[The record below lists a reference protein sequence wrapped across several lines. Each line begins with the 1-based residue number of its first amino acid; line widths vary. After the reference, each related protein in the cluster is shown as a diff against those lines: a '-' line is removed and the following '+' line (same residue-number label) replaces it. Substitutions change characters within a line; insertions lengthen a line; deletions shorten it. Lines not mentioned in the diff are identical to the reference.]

1 MAYTYTTP
9 WLLVVAELLILVS
22 ITESKVPAIIVFGD
36 STVDAGNNNVVP
48 TLLKSNFRPYGRDFA
63 GGRPT
68 GRFSNGRIPPDFIS
82 EAFGLKS
89 TVPAYLDPA
98 YNISDFATG
107 VCFASAGTG
116 YDNATSDVLKVIPM
130 WKELEY
136 YKEYQNKLR
145 AYVGKDKAN
154 EILSEALYLMSLGTN
169 DFLENY
175 YLSPKRQSQF
185 TVQQYEDF
193 LIGLAE
199 NFIRELYGLGVRKI
213 SLTGLPPMG
222 CLPLERT
229 INILGQNECV
239 EKYNTV
245 ALEFNGKLNGL
256 VERLNKELP
265 GLRLLSADAYKILD
279 QIIKKPSLYGFD
291 VVAKACCSTGKFELG
306 YLCNELSPFTC
317 SDANNGFSA
326 LDLSSINF
334 CWEWLHAWEMY
345 KDDRLPQLVDLL
357 LNKDFCEVEAIRF
370 LKVGLLCVQEECRL
384 RPRMSTAIRM
394 MSDEINID
402 NVHVSQPGLITDM
415 MAVTTSQKHSLN
427 SINSMHSPGYSPLYL

>member
-1 MAYTYTTP
+1 MAYTYITP

-48 TLLKSNFRPYGRDFA
+48 TLLKSNFRPYGRDFP
-63 GGRPT
+63 GGGPT

-82 EAFGLKS
+82 EAFGLKPI
-89 TVPAYLDPA
+89 VPAYLDPA

-175 YLSPKRQSQF
+175 YLSLKRQSQF

-193 LIGLAE
+193 LIGLAG
-199 NFIRELYGLGVRKI
+199 NFIRELYSLRVRKI

-229 INILGQNECV
+229 LNILGQNECV
-239 EKYNTV
+239 EKYNNV
-245 ALEFNGKLNGL
+245 ALEFNVKLNGL

-265 GLRLLSADAYKILD
+265 GLRLLSTDAYKILD

-291 VVAKACCSTGKFELG
+291 VVEKACCSTGKFEIS

-317 SDANNGFSA
+317 SDTNKYVFWDAFHPTEKTNHIIVNDF
-326 LDLSSINF
+326 LDKL
-334 CWEWLHAWEMY
+334 
-345 KDDRLPQLVDLL
+345 LPY
-357 LNKDFCEVEAIRF
+357 FR
-370 LKVGLLCVQEECRL
+370 
-384 RPRMSTAIRM
+384 
-394 MSDEINID
+394 
-402 NVHVSQPGLITDM
+402 
-415 MAVTTSQKHSLN
+415 
-427 SINSMHSPGYSPLYL
+427 